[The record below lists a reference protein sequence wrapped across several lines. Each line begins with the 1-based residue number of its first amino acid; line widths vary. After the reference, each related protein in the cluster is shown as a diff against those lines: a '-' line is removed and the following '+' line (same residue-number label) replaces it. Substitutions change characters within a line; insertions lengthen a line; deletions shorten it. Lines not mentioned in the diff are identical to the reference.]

1 MDMDSAVNFL
11 IGSILFGAGI
21 LVLCVCIVVVNNIFH
36 KWWKPVNFG
45 SWMPSWYGAHPN
57 ANARFMTQ
65 EEADQHIKSSPMIE
79 PGFEQSS
86 TKDNHDTK
94 SK

>member
-21 LVLCVCIVVVNNIFH
+21 LVLCACLVVVNNIFH

-45 SWMPSWYGAHPN
+45 SWMPNWYGSHPN
-57 ANARFMTQ
+57 ANARFMTP
-65 EEADQHIKSSPMIE
+65 EEVAQHTSAPMVE
-79 PGFEQSS
+79 PGFEQFKS
-86 TKDNHDTK
+86 KDNHDTK
-94 SK
+94 AK